1 MNMCGQRKNDQKPKM
16 KKGDCRRLS
25 KSNWIDHRSM
35 SISLGHSCHTNE
47 LPTIFRSADDAIF
60 SRESKKKTQ
69 EEGITRGCTGC
80 RENRGP
86 RNPQSRRDKGEVMAT
101 QWTCPYCNRPCT
113 IGDSDVSNI
122 SKDGFISDEY
132 GHYYCVTTI
141 VVCPNPHCRQQTVS
155 LRIYEYFPKQY
166 STGKTLF
173 QWKLLPESEAK
184 PFPGYIPL
192 QILNDY
198 REACLIR
205 NKSPKA
211 SATLSR
217 RCLQGIIRD
226 FWQIKKSRLVDEI
239 NELQDKID
247 PITWDAI
254 NSVRHVGNIG
264 AHMEKDVNLIID
276 VEPEEA
282 GLLIWLIETLL
293 TDWYITRYEREQRMS
308 GLVKLAE
315 KKKQEKSQPAAA
327 DGQAAAP

>member
-1 MNMCGQRKNDQKPKM
+1 
-16 KKGDCRRLS
+16 
-25 KSNWIDHRSM
+25 
-35 SISLGHSCHTNE
+35 
-47 LPTIFRSADDAIF
+47 
-60 SRESKKKTQ
+60 
-69 EEGITRGCTGC
+69 
-80 RENRGP
+80 
-86 RNPQSRRDKGEVMAT
+86 MAT

-113 IGDSDVSNI
+113 IGDEDVRTI
-122 SKDGFISDEY
+122 TDHEFISSEY
-132 GHYYCVTTI
+132 KTYKGIITI
-141 VVCPNPHCRQQTVS
+141 VVCPNPECRQQTIS
-155 LRIYEYFPKQY
+155 LRIHQYEPDFR
-166 STGKTLF
+166 TLGRQLHF
-173 QWKLLPESEAK
+173 WHLLPESAAK
-184 PFPGYIPL
+184 PFPEYIPL

-198 REACLIR
+198 SEACLIR
-205 NKSPKA
+205 DKSPKA

-226 FWQIKKSRLVDEI
+226 FWKIQKGRLVDEI

-282 GLLIWLIETLL
+282 GLLIWLLETLL
-293 TDWYITRYEREQRMS
+293 TDWYINRHEREQRMG

-315 KKKQEKSQPAAA
+315 KKKQEKLQPASA